1 MPIYSVDVLVI
12 GIVCLGLG
20 VLILR
25 MNPYLKISQLYLV
38 TMCTIAIYTSA
49 IFLFHNALNENMAKM
64 FSRWVM
70 LCGVLVSSS
79 VLYISL
85 YPPYEGQGSW
95 PIKRKQDFLLFSAG
109 AAIIAAIIPSQLM
122 YGNTGYWMV
131 PNDWTA
137 VWLAIL
143 GLLTVP
149 AMLLL
154 NKVWDKSE
162 DERFKRHCTIVSI
175 ALFLPFI
182 FTLLDTF
189 IAWSAMDNFSLLHF
203 GLLGTSLIFAYA
215 IWNYKPFDV
224 QVLTPETNAPAAPAS
239 VASLG
244 EGHCDLIKSK
254 KADASYRMFINE
266 VESGSRGL
274 MITNLHPDHVREKY
288 GQISAPIMWLS
299 GQPGQ
304 DRLDPAALTII
315 QHTMI
320 DFLHKGDKSIIL
332 LDGLDYLI
340 SENQLEKVLKMIYAV
355 HDAVVVSGSKFIVPI
370 DPLTI
375 SGKDLAFIEKEFV
388 VLDEAAVG
396 A

>member
-1 MPIYSVDVLVI
+1 MLVI

-20 VLILR
+20 ILILR

-38 TMCTIAIYTSA
+38 TMCMVAIYASA
-49 IFLFHNALNENMAKM
+49 IFIFHNALSENMALM

-95 PIKRKQDFLLFSAG
+95 PIKRKHDFLLFSAAAAVVA
-109 AAIIAAIIPSQLM
+109 AAIPPQVM
-122 YGNTGYWMV
+122 YGDTGYWMV
-131 PNDWTA
+131 PNDWTLI
-137 VWLAIL
+137 WLAIL
-143 GLLTVP
+143 GLLAIP
-149 AMLLL
+149 AMLFL
-154 NKVWDKSE
+154 NKIWDRSE

-175 ALFLPFI
+175 ALFMPLV
-182 FTLLDTF
+182 FTFLDTF
-189 IAWSAMDNFSLLHF
+189 IAWSSVENFRLVHF

-224 QVLTPETNAPAAPAS
+224 PVLTREKSAPAAP
-239 VASLG
+239 VMMASLG
-244 EGHCDLIKSK
+244 AGHCDLIKGK
-254 KADASYRMFINE
+254 KSDTSYRMFISE

-274 MITNLHPDHVREKY
+274 MITNLHPDQVRERY
-288 GQISAPIMWLS
+288 GQVKAPIMWLS

-315 QHTMI
+315 QHTMV
-320 DFLHKGDKSIIL
+320 DFIQKGDKSIIL

-375 SGKDLAFIEKEFV
+375 DGKDLAFIEKEFV
-388 VLDEAAVG
+388 VFEEAAVV